1 MPVALLESGEDAD
14 REGTPETLT
23 WPLAGALA
31 SEFQVRPCGNAKP
44 SSQPFKLS
52 PPTEP
57 IQVER
62 LPDIALP
69 LKRHQSVSRAL
80 LD

>member
-14 REGTPETLT
+14 REGTPETLP

-44 SSQPFKLS
+44 SSQHRAYS
-52 PPTEP
+52 
-57 IQVER
+57 
-62 LPDIALP
+62 
-69 LKRHQSVSRAL
+69 SRAVAQHCTTFEAPSISEQSAA
-80 LD
+80 